1 VGGTEN
7 QRKQI
12 FLGKVGLAGCAG
24 GPAKEEELEN
34 ENGRWV
40 GLQGDTGQKNE
51 KGKGI

>member
-7 QRKQI
+7 QRKRI
-12 FLGKVGLAGCAG
+12 FLGKVRWAG
-24 GPAKEEELEN
+24 GLAKEEELEN